1 MKNTLLTSLILLLGT
16 AASAAAGTVFSFI
29 NVSSVNTGDNFTVDV
44 VANTTSLFAFNFDV
58 TFDPTLLNA
67 TSVTGLG
74 DFVDNAGYLGIDN
87 STDPS
92 DSSGGTISFVY
103 SIATSGNASS
113 GAAIPLA
120 EINFTAIS
128 AGVSALNLANFVV
141 AQYSGDLA
149 GDPNVSVTP
158 GSVTIT
164 DKTVPAAAPEPAP
177 AALLATATLLIWGR
191 HRKAGRQ

>member
-44 VANTTSLFAFNFDV
+44 VADTTSLFAFNFDV

-67 TSVTGLG
+67 TNVTGLG

-113 GAAIPLA
+113 GTAIPLA
-120 EINFTAIS
+120 EIDFTAVS
-128 AGVSALNLANFVV
+128 TGVSALNLANFIV

-164 DKTVPAAAPEPAP
+164 DSTPPAPAPEPTPTALV
-177 AALLATATLLIWGR
+177 AAATVLVWGR
-191 HRKAGRQ
+191 SRKARRP